1 MGPFWLFHF
10 KFILDLLMN
19 LYKIVYNRFKI
30 CLKLYV
36 PFPFSI
42 FIISRDFPYLSY
54 FHLFTFILAKLFYA
68 KANDEYWSFSLTLNV
83 LPYFLWFCLP
93 QTLPPGTID
102 VFSCSL
108 NWQMLLTDLWSSWLI
123 HRQRLEPHGWHV
135 GVRWLLGHSFL
146 LLFFFFFFLGG
157 GFVSGTASCLRILL
171 S

>member
-10 KFILDLLMN
+10 KFILDLLIN

-42 FIISRDFPYLSY
+42 FIKSRDFLYLSY
-54 FHLFTFILAKLFYA
+54 FHLFTFILAILFYA

-83 LPYFLWFCLP
+83 LLYFLWFCLP

-135 GVRWLLGHSFL
+135 GVHWLLGHSFL
-146 LLFFFFFFLGG
+146 VFFFFFFLGG